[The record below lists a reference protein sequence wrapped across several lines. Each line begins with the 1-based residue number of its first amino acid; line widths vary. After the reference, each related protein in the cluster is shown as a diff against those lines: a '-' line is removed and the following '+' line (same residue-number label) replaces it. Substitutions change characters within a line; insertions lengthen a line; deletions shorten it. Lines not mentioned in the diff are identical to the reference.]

1 MVKKRKIHAKAF
13 KKRLLAMREEVEQL
27 SEVTEDARK
36 PVELDQTMV
45 GRLSRMDAL
54 QEQAMQLA
62 TEGRRHAE
70 LQRIDAAIQ
79 RIVDGEFGECVSCGE
94 DIEPKRLEYD
104 PAIPTCIDCAA
115 L

>member
-1 MVKKRKIHAKAF
+1 MVKRLKFHTKAF
-13 KKRLLAMREEVEQL
+13 KKRLLVMREEVEQL

-36 PVELDQTMV
+36 PVELDQSMV

-62 TEGRRHAE
+62 TEGRRHAG
-70 LQRIDAAIQ
+70 LQRIDAAMQ
-79 RIVDGEFGECVSCGE
+79 RIIDGEFGRCVSCGE
-94 DIEPKRLEYD
+94 GIDPKRLEYD
-104 PAIPTCIDCAA
+104 PTIPTCIDCAA